1 MIHLPG
7 RFRGLQRQSLLDSL
21 AGSSPTK
28 TLSREEAQEAVDAAT
43 AILDGIK
50 VLFVLADQGNSEAR
64 RTLRQWR
71 EVLGKL
77 ASL

>member
-1 MIHLPG
+1 MIHLPD
-7 RFRGLQRQSLLDSL
+7 RLRGLKQKSLIDSL
-21 AGSSPTK
+21 VGSSPTK
-28 TLSREEAQEAVDAAT
+28 TLSREEAQAAVDAAT

-50 VLFVLADQGNSEAR
+50 VLFVLAEQGNSEAR

-77 ASL
+77 AAL